1 MLVVYPMPLCP
12 CWWCIPTWYTGGVPY
27 LSPLPLLV
35 VCPMPL
41 VRYAW
46 TWPAGGMPYAAG
58 EVCLHG
64 RGLRL
69 SRRDHTCTSGRPHLD
84 PCMMHGCPSTIKPS
98 D

>member
-41 VRYAW
+41 VRYACMDVACDYPGVTIPALQADPIW
-46 TWPAGGMPYAAG
+46 THA
-58 EVCLHG
+58 
-64 RGLRL
+64 
-69 SRRDHTCTSGRPHLD
+69 
-84 PCMMHGCPSTIKPS
+84 
-98 D
+98 